1 MLVVDW
7 QFRGSVGLPGLSS
20 LLATTALLNVDTTPN
35 DITQQRQRGGE
46 QVSMNTKTEINVQ
59 KDTEHDALGL
69 FALASLNDL
78 ATLIHQTTGVTL
90 HPAPPPPAAPFQ
102 C

>member
-1 MLVVDW
+1 
-7 QFRGSVGLPGLSS
+7 
-20 LLATTALLNVDTTPN
+20 
-35 DITQQRQRGGE
+35 
-46 QVSMNTKTEINVQ
+46 MNTKTEINVQ
-59 KDTEHDALGL
+59 KDTEHDVLGL